1 MVAITPRLTLT
12 SSGPPNTGDKLR
24 GARPSMAAHDDSG
37 TAERA
42 DYHAAP
48 RLQPPLVCFIP
59 LFYSAERSP
68 TALWAPAFLNPA
80 RSYAR
85 FTPQRSPT
93 RPGRVWHGA
102 RE

>member
-1 MVAITPRLTLT
+1 M
-12 SSGPPNTGDKLR
+12 G
-24 GARPSMAAHDDSG
+24 AHDDRG

-68 TALWAPAFLNPA
+68 TTLWAPALPELGQIVRLIHPMAFAYATREGVVRRA
-80 RSYAR
+80 RVSLQASMAA
-85 FTPQRSPT
+85 SPPK
-93 RPGRVWHGA
+93 R
-102 RE
+102 

>member
-1 MVAITPRLTLT
+1 
-12 SSGPPNTGDKLR
+12 
-24 GARPSMAAHDDSG
+24 MAALDDSA

-68 TALWAPAFLNPA
+68 TTLWAPAFLNPA
-80 RSYAR
+80 RSYA
-85 FTPQRSPT
+85 
-93 RPGRVWHGA
+93 
-102 RE
+102 